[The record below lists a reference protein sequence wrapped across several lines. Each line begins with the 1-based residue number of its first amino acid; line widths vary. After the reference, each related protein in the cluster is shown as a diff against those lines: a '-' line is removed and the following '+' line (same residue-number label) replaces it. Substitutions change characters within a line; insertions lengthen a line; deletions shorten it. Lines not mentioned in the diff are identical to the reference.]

1 MLNWFVQHPPQ
12 EVFIGE
18 RAALKLL
25 SARKQQNGQKPLSP
39 GVSMIFWGIFGL
51 WKWSWDI
58 VISPFVEKSRTM
70 HPSNQSNLLLV
81 LNTIKVRRKEK
92 QSSCPLNIKLIKWAN
107 ILPCLILFVYCIQH
121 AIHTHSMLPL
131 VLPIYMIT
139 YIIYIY
145 DYLYRSCLYIW

>member
-1 MLNWFVQHPPQ
+1 MCSTLHKRYLLVKEPPFNSSVQGNSKMAKNHFPQ
-12 EVFIGE
+12 VSQWSFGGYLVYKSDLGILSYL
-18 RAALKLL
+18 RLLK
-25 SARKQQNGQKPLSP
+25 
-39 GVSMIFWGIFGL
+39 
-51 WKWSWDI
+51 
-58 VISPFVEKSRTM
+58 KSRTM
-70 HPSNQSNLLLV
+70 HPSHQSNLFFV